1 MVVEIWSDIACPWCY
16 IGKVRFEKAL
26 EQYAHASEVEVVWRS
41 FELDPNAP
49 RSNAPLN
56 VDNLMAKY
64 RQTREGVGEM
74 MDRASEQAASEGLE
88 FDLESSRHANTF
100 DAHRLV
106 HAAAA
111 SGTSA
116 TSSTAGT
123 DAAVEAGRVMERL
136 MRAQQS
142 EGEDLSDH
150 ETLVRLTTEAGM
162 DEGTV
167 RRVLSG
173 DDFAAAV
180 KSDEERARGF
190 GIDGVPYFVFDEQ
203 HGVSGAQPAALFLR
217 ALQQLGPQPDE
228 AAAPAGSPVS

>member
-26 EQYAHASEVEVVWRS
+26 EQYAHSGEVEVVWRS

-56 VDNLMAKY
+56 VDNLMIKY

-74 MDRASEQAASEGLE
+74 MARASEQAASEGLE
-88 FDLESSRHANTF
+88 FDLESSRHANTL

-111 SGTSA
+111 GGTSGTA
-116 TSSTAGT
+116 
-123 DAAVEAGRVMERL
+123 DAAVEAGHVMERL

-162 DEGTV
+162 DEGAA

-180 KSDEERARGF
+180 RSDEERARGF
-190 GIDGVPYFVFDEQ
+190 GISGVPYFVFDEQ
-203 HGVSGAQPAALFLR
+203 HGVSGAQPTALFLR
-217 ALQQLGPQPDE
+217 ALQQLGPQP
-228 AAAPAGSPVS
+228 A